1 MPRRM
6 KSYRHTGLVAAAAF
20 MAATAAASPAISSI
34 KVANNDQQER
44 LFLSWNEAAPV
55 QMDKFPAERQVVLTL
70 QGATLTSPDVRRFV
84 APTNSAIEKVRIN
97 EVTLSNGATAVQM
110 TLTLRPGVDVTPVA
124 SANALTVLVND
135 PNRVTLIDAAAPSS
149 GDGFTLTN
157 ADLRELG
164 DTEAPV
170 YPYGSPD
177 APLTGAGQA
186 SGGGAAFFVPPD
198 ITAQERADSI
208 TGEDQTLF
216 RTNEKFREVI
226 KNLDVKDGE
235 LLFVLRGFAKKANMN
250 IIANPAQV
258 KGRITVSLQ
267 GVTLG
272 DALEAILKANNLAYK
287 IEPGGIVRIVPRDEV
302 RSTAK
307 ETVTQAIP
315 INWVSAN
322 DVKSTLTPFLTEE
335 IGQIEVANAANL
347 IIIREVPENM
357 SRLQD
362 MVRSIDAPEKQVKME
377 LRMVD
382 MTEQAI
388 REMGFRTNFISRD
401 SSTFQLPDSDTGG
414 FPIGEDAEFA
424 EFPTSVGGAGV
435 VNNSLTGFNLL
446 HRQSVSF
453 LGNEYDVDM
462 QIRAQEDRNEAVVL
476 ANPVVMSLN
485 NQQALIEIIS
495 LIPYE
500 SAQQGGDSSVVT
512 IEEKE
517 TGIRV
522 TLTPRITNN
531 GYVSM
536 DIKPEQKIFRR
547 SVQTGA
553 GSYPLIDQRN
563 IITSVIVKDEETV
576 ALGGLRQFQNLM
588 AERGTPFMMRI
599 PVLSWLFKNNLTT
612 QDRTELVLFV
622 TPRILKETKL
632 TPYENAL
639 YDKID
644 YNWDLPDYY
653 FDQVKTRKAP
663 GEVDPRVKA
672 PVGE

>member
-6 KSYRHTGLVAAAAF
+6 KSYRLTGLVAAAAF
-20 MAATAAASPAISSI
+20 MAATAAAAPAVSSI
-34 KVANNDQQER
+34 KVANTDQQER

-70 QGATLTSPDVRRFV
+70 QGATLTSPDVRNF
-84 APTNSAIEKVRIN
+84 ASPANSAIEKMRIH
-97 EVTLSNGATAVQM
+97 EVTLASGLTAVRVTM
-110 TLTLRPGVDVTPVA
+110 TLREGVDVTPVV
-124 SANALTVLVND
+124 SANALTVLIND
-135 PNRVTLIDAAAPSS
+135 PNRVAPVDGAPSS
-149 GDGFTLTN
+149 GEGFTLTN

-164 DTEAPV
+164 DLEAPV

-177 APLTGAGQA
+177 APITGAGQA

-315 INWVSAN
+315 INWVSALA
-322 DVKSTLTPFLTEE
+322 VKKTLTPFLTQE
-335 IGQIEVANAANL
+335 IGQIEVATAANL
-347 IIIREVPENM
+347 VIIREVPENM
-357 SRLQD
+357 SRIQD
-362 MVRSIDAPEKQVKME
+362 MIRSIDAPEKQVKME

-388 REMGFRTNFISRD
+388 RELGFRTNVTSKE
-401 SSTFQLPDSDTGG
+401 TAPFQLQDKVSGG
-414 FPIGEDAEFA
+414 FPTGEDAEIVN
-424 EFPTSVGGAGV
+424 FPTTQGGAGV
-435 VNNSLTGFNLL
+435 VNNTLTGFNLL
-446 HRQSVSF
+446 HRNSVSF

-485 NQQALIEIIS
+485 NQEALIEIIS

-500 SAQQGGDSSVVT
+500 SAQQGGSTSVIT
-512 IEEKE
+512 IQEKE

-547 SVQTGA
+547 SLQTRA

-563 IITSVIVKDEETV
+563 IVTSVIVKDEETV

-588 AERGTPFMMRI
+588 AERGTPFMMRV

-639 YDKID
+639 FDKID

-653 FDQVKTRKAP
+653 FDLVKTRKAP

-672 PVGE
+672 PVD